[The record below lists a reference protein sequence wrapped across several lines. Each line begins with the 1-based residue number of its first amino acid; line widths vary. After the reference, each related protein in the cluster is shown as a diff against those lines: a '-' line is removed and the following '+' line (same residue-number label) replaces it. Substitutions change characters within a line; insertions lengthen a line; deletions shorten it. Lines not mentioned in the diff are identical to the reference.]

1 METKVN
7 YTMVGLFV
15 IGLFSAIVMSV
26 IWLSAGMTA
35 TEYTVYQVLMKESV
49 SGLSIDAPVE
59 FNGVNVGNIK
69 NIEIS
74 QKDPQVVIVLLNVKE
89 HTPITVGTRA
99 TLNMKGLTGIAYLA
113 LIDKGLD
120 TRALQK
126 LPDQSYPIINTAPS
140 LLVRFDTAMTKLNE
154 SLHQV
159 SVSIRALLDQEN
171 LLAIKAVLKNM
182 QSVTESL
189 TPLIQSTNTILP
201 AANQAI
207 TNLDVITRNLMG
219 VSAEIKQN
227 PAVLIRG
234 KQPQALGPGEQ

>member
-99 TLNMKGLTGIAYLA
+99 TLNMKGLTGIA
-113 LIDKGLD
+113 
-120 TRALQK
+120 
-126 LPDQSYPIINTAPS
+126 
-140 LLVRFDTAMTKLNE
+140 
-154 SLHQV
+154 
-159 SVSIRALLDQEN
+159 
-171 LLAIKAVLKNM
+171 
-182 QSVTESL
+182 
-189 TPLIQSTNTILP
+189 
-201 AANQAI
+201 
-207 TNLDVITRNLMG
+207 
-219 VSAEIKQN
+219 
-227 PAVLIRG
+227 
-234 KQPQALGPGEQ
+234 